1 MKKILV
7 AAAMLVASVIAADN
21 ASAQKFGVTAGLN
34 FNTVDVKDVQ
44 LDAKAGFSA
53 GITYLLDLPL
63 GLSVQPALLYTQNS
77 VDFHA
82 LLLEGVEGMQKV
94 GSLKVPVSVQWGP
107 DLIVARPFLDVTPY
121 VGYSLSNKIEGG
133 LEGIVKGETDLK
145 NKFEYGVGI
154 GAGVNVWKLQAIV
167 RYNWNF
173 GALGSIDDF
182 KNIELGDLK
191 TENSTYGGVTC
202 TVAFFF

>member
-34 FNTVDVKDVQ
+34 FNSVDVKDVQ

-77 VDFHA
+77 VD
-82 LLLEGVEGMQKV
+82 LSVLESVEAMQKV

-133 LEGIVKGETDLK
+133 LEGIVKGETDLE

-173 GALGSIDDF
+173 GALGSIEDF

>member
-63 GLSVQPALLYTQNS
+63 GLSVQPTLLYTQNS
-77 VDFHA
+77 VD
-82 LLLEGVEGMQKV
+82 LSVLESVEAMQKV

-173 GALGSIDDF
+173 GALGSLDDF
-182 KNIELGDLK
+182 KNIGLGDLK